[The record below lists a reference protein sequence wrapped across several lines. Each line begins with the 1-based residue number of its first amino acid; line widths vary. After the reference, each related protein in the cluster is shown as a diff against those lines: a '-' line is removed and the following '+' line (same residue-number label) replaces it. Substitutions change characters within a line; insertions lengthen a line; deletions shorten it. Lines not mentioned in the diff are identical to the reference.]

1 LHGRLGGSK
10 SQCGHSEAEKISCPS
25 QEVNSQASNLYTK
38 YTVPHLYVVCC
49 NFVINVEND
58 LKKMGVKRLEKNT

>member
-10 SQCGHSEAEKISCPS
+10 SQSGYSEAEKISCPS
-25 QEVNSQASNLYTK
+25 EEVNPQASNLYTK
-38 YTVPHLYVVCC
+38 YTVPPVYVVCC
-49 NFVINVEND
+49 NFLINVEND